1 MEFYLLLL
9 IFAIIFFLI
18 GRFSN
23 RKLKLPKQKE
33 EIDLKS
39 LYWQVD
45 KKNDELYWHLFVEK
59 NVEEAKKRCIS
70 IVNDVIK
77 IFNKLKEE
85 EKDE

>member
-23 RKLKLPKQKE
+23 REKQKE

-45 KKNDELYWHLFVEK
+45 KKNDELYWHLFIEK

-77 IFNKLKEE
+77 IFNKLREE
-85 EKDE
+85 EKK